1 MKKIALISGITG
13 QDGSFLAEFLIEK
26 GYEVHGI
33 LRRSSSFNT
42 SRIEHLY
49 LDEWVRDMKKD
60 RLVNLHYGD
69 MTDSSSLIRIIQQV
83 QPDEIYN
90 LAAQSHV
97 KVSFD
102 VPEYTA
108 DADAIGTLRM
118 LEAVRILGMEKK
130 TKIYQASTS
139 ELFGMVQE
147 VPQKETTPFYPRSP
161 YGVAKQYGFW
171 ITKNYRESYG
181 MFAVNGILFNH
192 ESERRGE
199 TFVTRKITLA
209 AARIAQGLQDKL
221 YLGNLDSLRDWGYAK
236 DYVECM
242 WLILQHDAPED
253 FVIAT
258 GEYHTVREF
267 TTLAFKETG
276 VNLCWEG
283 KGVNEKGIDEETVFD
298 ERNFKVMFAGA
309 VGEAHGMECNL
320 QAALLT
326 KERKDIKWV
335 IVGDGRRM
343 SWVQQFVK
351 EHGLEETVL
360 TLGRYP
366 SETMP
371 LFFKKADV
379 MLVSLTDSPLFNLYA
394 PAKISSYMA
403 AGRPIIAS
411 LNGEGAEVVKDAEC
425 GWHVAPGDAQSL
437 AKLVVRLSET
447 AKETL
452 AQKGASGRAFYEENF
467 MKEKCLRNLDEI
479 VGC

>member
-1 MKKIALISGITG
+1 MGNKKKI
-13 QDGSFLAEFLIEK
+13 
-26 GYEVHGI
+26 
-33 LRRSSSFNT
+33 
-42 SRIEHLY
+42 
-49 LDEWVRDMKKD
+49 
-60 RLVNLHYGD
+60 
-69 MTDSSSLIRIIQQV
+69 
-83 QPDEIYN
+83 
-90 LAAQSHV
+90 
-97 KVSFD
+97 
-102 VPEYTA
+102 
-108 DADAIGTLRM
+108 
-118 LEAVRILGMEKK
+118 
-130 TKIYQASTS
+130 
-139 ELFGMVQE
+139 LFVCQY
-147 VPQKETTPFYPRSP
+147 FYPEIFRGNDVAFHWAEEGHDVHVVTGIP
-161 YGVAKQYGFW
+161 NYPDGVFHKG
-171 ITKNYRESYG
+171 YG
-181 MFAVNGILFNH
+181 MFKNRNQVVNGV
-192 ESERRGE
+192 R
-199 TFVTRKITLA
+199 VTRLPIFPRGNNKIMLILNYFSYFIVAWGYVLFLAISHKYDFVFVQQLSPVMMSAPGVLYKKLRKVPLYTWVLDLWPESLA
-209 AARIAQGLQDKL
+209 AAGGINNRHILGFFNHFVKSEYKWSDKIL
-221 YLGNLDSLRDWGYAK
+221 TSSKSFDLNILKYGNYK
-236 DYVECM
+236 DKIVYYPQWSDGNGSNMDCTN
-242 WLILQHDAPED
+242 LADIL
-253 FVIAT
+253 
-258 GEYHTVREF
+258 
-267 TTLAFKETG
+267 
-276 VNLCWEG
+276 
-283 KGVNEKGIDEETVFD
+283 NEKGIDEEMVFD

-343 SWVQQFVK
+343 SWGQQFVK